1 MAESDKI
8 PQIDPTEIEILIQK
22 IEQNKLDDRERRL
35 IVALLR
41 TFLFIV
47 AQLQEKKITLL
58 KLKDMIFGRKSEKNK
73 REKEKSKEGEKETAE
88 GGLEESRDDE
98 QSQEP
103 KNEKQESDG
112 AVCAP
117 DKRGHGR
124 NPVSA
129 YPGAKKVRC
138 RHHQLKSGHGC
149 PSSDCEGRIYPV
161 IRPHRFMQYTGQPA
175 ITVTIY
181 EQEVMRCNDCG
192 KEYEAPLPEGV
203 SPKRYDETADA
214 TIAIIKCGL
223 ATPYNRSAT
232 LQRDCGMPLSESVM
246 SERCEAVAEALRP
259 IYKEMRRQAANGKVF
274 YGDDTPARIL
284 ELMKENQEKKPGE
297 RVGMRTSGIVVRTEE
312 GHHIALYMSGRKH
325 AGENLEELFKMR
337 SGELELPIQMGDAL
351 ASNWSGDKK
360 RIQAV
365 CLAHAR
371 RKFWEIRAFYPNEC
385 GYVLE
390 RIGKIYQNEGATKGM
405 SPEQRLEYHQT
416 HSGLIMEELREW
428 MEGEMA
434 EKKVEPNSSL
444 GQAVRYFLKNYS
456 GLSAFLGYGEAP
468 LDNNQ
473 AERALKPV
481 VMIRKNSYFYRTGHG
496 ANVGAIIL
504 SMITSCRLN
513 GTNVWN
519 WMVSVLKRSSEVSGN
534 PAAFLP
540 WVYKGETVEEEVA
553 RAA

>member
-1 MAESDKI
+1 MAESNNV
-8 PQIDPTEIEILIQK
+8 PQINPADIEILIEK
-22 IEQNKLDDRERRL
+22 LEQNKLEERERRL

-41 TFLFIV
+41 TFLYVV

-58 KLKDMIFGRKSEKNK
+58 KIKEMIFGRKSEKNK

-88 GGLEESRDDE
+88 GGPEGSGDGE

-138 RHHQLKSGHGC
+138 KHRQLKSGQSC
-149 PSSDCEGRIYPV
+149 PGSRCEGRIYPV
-161 IRPHRFMQYTGQPA
+161 IRPHHFTQFTGQPA

-181 EQEVMRCNDCG
+181 EQEVLRCNDCG

-214 TIAIIKCGL
+214 QIAISKCGL
-223 ATPYNRSAT
+223 GTPYNRSAA
-232 LQRDCGMPLSESVM
+232 LQRDCGMPVSESVM
-246 SERCEAVAEALRP
+246 AERCEAVADALFP
-259 IYKEMRRQAANGKVF
+259 IYQEMRRQAANGKVF

-284 ELMKENQEKKPGE
+284 ELMKENKGKEPGE
-297 RVGMRTSGIVVRTEE
+297 RVGMQTSGIVVRTEE
-312 GHHIALYMSGRKH
+312 GAYIALYMSGRKH
-325 AGENLEELFKMR
+325 AGENMEELFKMR
-337 SGELELPIQMGDAL
+337 SPKLELPIQMGDAL
-351 ASNWSGDKK
+351 AANWSGEKE

-371 RKFWEIRAFYPNEC
+371 RKFWEIRSFYPNEC

-390 RIGKIYQNEGATKGM
+390 RIGKIYQNEEATKGM
-405 SPEQRLEYHQT
+405 RPEQRLEYHQT
-416 HSGLIMEELREW
+416 HSGEIMEELREW

-444 GQAVRYFLKNYS
+444 GKAVKYFLKNYS
-456 GLSAFLGYGEAP
+456 GLSAFLGHGEAP

-481 VMIRKNSYFYRTGHG
+481 VMIRKNSYFYKTGHG

-504 SMITSCRLN
+504 SMISSCRLN

-519 WMVSVLKRSSEVSGN
+519 WMVSVLKRESEARRN

-540 WVYKGETVEEEVA
+540 WVYKGE
-553 RAA
+553 AAEDEALAA